1 MFYFIQVK
9 RFYKFLLEGVPGYEK
24 IIPVYHQ
31 WFIPCVRHWL
41 KEYQHSAMLFVNN
54 AWDDDKNN
62 DKVHSTFSSH
72 LFSPRG
78 VPWTSYVLYTFFID
92 LFIYYDYTRI
102 FRKLH
107 VCTVVTIKRQVQ
119 QHHWIG
125 HWIYRLLMSTMP
137 KYGEK
142 QNTSKRNFQE
152 NGNRTWW
159 TI

>member
-78 VPWTSYVLYTFFID
+78 VPYIVEQVMCYTPFLLIFLYTMI
-92 LFIYYDYTRI
+92 T
-102 FRKLH
+102 
-107 VCTVVTIKRQVQ
+107 
-119 QHHWIG
+119 
-125 HWIYRLLMSTMP
+125 
-137 KYGEK
+137 
-142 QNTSKRNFQE
+142 QE
-152 NGNRTWW
+152 YLESCMYAQLPQSNARFNSITE
-159 TI
+159 